1 LAGRTS
7 AAPIRGGHGRQLLPA
22 RLHHLRLS
30 AGFAKDAWNLQ
41 FFAQN
46 LTNVNASTWTNSAQF
61 VMTETALRPR
71 IAGIKFGYKF

>member
-1 LAGRTS
+1 VGTVDNYFQ
-7 AAPIRGGHGRQLLPA
+7 PGYTTYD
-22 RLHHLRLS
+22 LS